1 MITPLRAI
9 TPLFSAQALKALFLL
24 LVLGITWGSG
34 YAIAKYATQ
43 NGISPLGY
51 AFWQSLGPAI
61 VIGLLVVVSRDR
73 FGFSWSHWRYYL
85 VCGLLGIAI
94 PNTNMY
100 WVAPHLPAGLLAVL
114 VNTAPILTYL
124 LALIFRLECFE
135 KGRFLGVVCGL
146 SGVLC
151 ILLPNIVL
159 PSSSQ
164 WPYLLQALL
173 SPLCFALCAVFIKRY
188 YPAKSTALSL
198 AAGMLLCSAVLL
210 APVVVLCHDFY
221 PLFPLKNLSDVL
233 LLVEIGLSSL
243 GYVIMFRLLKQAGP
257 VYYSLV
263 SGVVV
268 LTGLFWGGKIFSESL
283 NRWEILAITLIFMG
297 VGLIT
302 MRFAKSSV
310 PQPLSKGDV

>member
-1 MITPLRAI
+1 MHNKKITKRFLSLDALLAVAL
-9 TPLFSAQALKALFLL
+9 LFI
-24 LVLGITWGSG
+24 LGITWGSG

-51 AFWQSLGPAI
+51 AFWQSLGPAV
-61 VIGLLVVVSRDR
+61 VITFIALGTRDA
-73 FGFSWSHWRYYL
+73 FGWSKSHWRYYL

-124 LALIFRLECFE
+124 FALIFKLEVFHAW
-135 KGRFLGVVCGL
+135 RFIGVLCGL
-146 SGVLC
+146 LGVLC
-151 ILLPNIVL
+151 ILLPQATL
-159 PSSSQ
+159 PDNAA

-188 YPAKSTALSL
+188 YPAKSSAMTL
-198 AAGMLLCSAVLL
+198 AAGMLVCSAIVLAPWVLL
-210 APVVVLCHDFY
+210 RHDFY

-243 GYVIMFRLLKQAGP
+243 GYVIMFKLLKHAGP

-268 LTGLFWGGKIFSESL
+268 LTGLFWGGNVFAEQLSA
-283 NRWEILAITLIFMG
+283 WEVNAIILIFTG
-297 VGLIT
+297 VALIT
-302 MRFAKSSV
+302 KVFKATKSTR
-310 PQPLSKGDV
+310 KN